1 MPNII
6 ALNSALQFV
15 NPFSGTDPKFSIQ
28 KFLEEVDNIVHLV
41 QLQDNEQAKLLI
53 LKTKLVGEA
62 KDYLC
67 QVEEPGTKYQQ
78 AAFILRDRFGR
89 SQSTKESIYDV
100 AECRQKLRED
110 VANKI
115 KRKVYGII
123 QVSDIGTVDEL
134 SKFRGKFL
142 LEMFINGLQPK
153 LMSRVLQQSPKTFDD
168 AVQEAIKSARIE
180 EQLKSTT
187 QSRVMTIETK
197 EMIEP
202 SDMEEFRGLMKNL
215 TTFLSTNGTYNQ
227 ASGINSGASWTN
239 PDSRIPTTNIAS
251 RQPRKE
257 YLQPMNR
264 GECYHCGQPGHF
276 ARPSSMEQV

>member
-15 NPFSGTDPKFSIQ
+15 NPFYGTDPKFSIQ

-110 VANKI
+110 VLTYANKI
-115 KRKVYGII
+115 KRKVYGMI

-197 EMIEP
+197 EMMGS
-202 SDMEEFRGLMKNL
+202 SDMDEFRGLMKNL
-215 TTFLSTNGTYNQ
+215 TTLLSTNGTNNQ
-227 ASGINSGASWTN
+227 AGVINSGASWTIIFVL
-239 PDSRIPTTNIAS
+239 PCFLGVT
-251 RQPRKE
+251 
-257 YLQPMNR
+257 
-264 GECYHCGQPGHF
+264 
-276 ARPSSMEQV
+276 